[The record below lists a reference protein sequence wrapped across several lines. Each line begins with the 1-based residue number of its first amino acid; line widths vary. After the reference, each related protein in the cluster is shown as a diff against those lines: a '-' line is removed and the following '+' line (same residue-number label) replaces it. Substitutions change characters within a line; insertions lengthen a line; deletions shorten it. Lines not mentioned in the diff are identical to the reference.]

1 MSSKGVAPPN
11 GAAGVAPPNGAAGV
25 APPNGAATLNKPKG
39 AAPQAHHNE
48 RIMNTYNKKPEV
60 AQPSDLTGE
69 AAIERS
75 RVSDVT
81 IEQE

>member
-1 MSSKGVAPPN
+1 MGGS
-11 GAAGVAPPNGAAGV
+11 
-25 APPNGAATLNKPKG
+25 
-39 AAPQAHHNE
+39 APQRRSGGSAPQRRDTVRRKPNDASEASQLRSITQLGLRPKHI
-48 RIMNTYNKKPEV
+48 IMNAYNKKPEV